1 MKKKIKVHICRNTAC
16 KEKYP
21 ATNKKSAF
29 CSGSCK
35 AEYNNKRREER
46 DSNFMLLANE
56 QKRWYQTLMRFKN
69 GAVVDFD
76 VFNQLGL
83 HRKYLPPATFNKKHQ
98 AETKIGDISLIQ
110 LVDDVYEI
118 QHPFKE
124 AIGYKTRLAETK
136 ALIEKNSDIV
146 VEKDSNNIITG
157 NDKTDEPN
165 SELDTIKKLVNEQ
178 QSEIVKLQTQ
188 IQVRHEVEKIS
199 RNNVIMH
206 LIKQERVHINELMKL
221 NPVIDKYNGT
231 AVVDG
236 FIFKKYFMH
245 QTDYR
250 HVNPGRIFV

>member
-1 MKKKIKVHICRNTAC
+1 MKKKTRIHICRNISC
-16 KEKYP
+16 QERYP
-21 ATNKKSAF
+21 AKSKKSAY
-29 CSGSCK
+29 CSDSCK
-35 AEYNNKRREER
+35 AEHNNRRLEER
-46 DSNFMLLANE
+46 DREFITQADE

-83 HRKYLPPATFNKKHQ
+83 QRKYLPPATFNKKYQ
-98 AETKIGDISLIQ
+98 SETKIGDISLIQ

-118 QHPFKE
+118 RHPFKE
-124 AIGYKTRLAETK
+124 AIGYKTRLTETK

-146 VEKDSNNIITG
+146 VEKDSNKIITG

-188 IQVRHEVEKIS
+188 IQVRQEVEKIS

-206 LIKQERVHINELMKL
+206 LIRQKSVHINELMKL
-221 NPVIDKYNGT
+221 NPVIDKDNGT

-236 FIFKKYFMH
+236 FIFKKHFMR

-250 HVNPGRIFV
+250 HVNPGRLFV